1 MCGFNIYTVLFGT
14 FYREIHAT
22 RRKEE
27 RYWLVERERA
37 REGETFIKYL
47 AGTRDGNIRHLPPFS
62 MCQKKQII
70 IKTKAK
76 NWWLRIKRPLGK
88 QGYHFIIKKLLQCAA
103 STFLVVQLAVY
114 LSACFSVC
122 LCVYL
127 PFSPC
132 LSLFS
137 RSWQGIGCK
146 VIGDSAW
153 VEVVANLCLIVSVS
167 LFHLLYTNPF
177 LGGKEV
183 GYFSWAVCTP

>member
-27 RYWLVERERA
+27 RYWLVERESA
-37 REGETFIKYL
+37 REGDMKYL
-47 AGTRDGNIRHLPPFS
+47 AGIRDGNIRHLPPFS

-76 NWWLRIKRPLGK
+76 NWWLRIKHPLGK
-88 QGYHFIIKKLLQCAA
+88 LGYHFKKKLLQCAA

-114 LSACFSVC
+114 LSACLSVC

-137 RSWQGIGCK
+137 RARQGIGCK
-146 VIGDSAW
+146 VIGDSSW
-153 VEVVANLCLIVSVS
+153 VEVVANLCLFVSVYLS
-167 LFHLLYTNPF
+167 
-177 LGGKEV
+177 
-183 GYFSWAVCTP
+183 FSPLVY